1 MFVSDVALIVV
12 GCMFIG
18 MLLVLLTLEIA
29 TAAREH
35 KKYKEAK
42 EKEKNDRLDMMAEQ
56 VDLITKNLLKEHFK
70 DKRD

>member
-1 MFVSDVALIVV
+1 MFVSDIVLIVV
-12 GCMFIG
+12 GCMLLG

-29 TAAREH
+29 TAVREH
-35 KKYKEAK
+35 KKYKEAQ